1 MDEEELSAKI
11 TLREVQVLLSSRAW
25 GTLVS
30 MVQEQADALQN
41 QLLRSPV
48 ESIGDALKME
58 RVKGELL
65 GRLSLTDTVDSWVE
79 TLQYQINM
87 DSKGQ

>member
-87 DSKGQ
+87 DSKG

>member
-1 MDEEELSAKI
+1 MNDEELSAKI

-30 MVQEQADALQN
+30 MVQEQADGLQN

-87 DSKGQ
+87 DSKG

>member
-1 MDEEELSAKI
+1 MEDELSAKI

-30 MVQEQADALQN
+30 MVQEQADGLQN

-65 GRLSLTDTVDSWVE
+65 GRLSLTDTVASWVE
-79 TLQYQINM
+79 TLQYQINV

>member
-1 MDEEELSAKI
+1 MDEELSTKI

-30 MVQEQADALQN
+30 MVQEQADGLQN

-48 ESIGDALKME
+48 ESVGDVLKME

-65 GRLSLTDTVDSWVE
+65 GRLSLTDTVASWVE
-79 TLQYQINM
+79 TLQYQINV

>member
-30 MVQEQADALQN
+30 MVQEQADGLQN

-87 DSKGQ
+87 DSKGR

>member
-1 MDEEELSAKI
+1 MEDELSTKI

-30 MVQEQADALQN
+30 MVQEQADGLQN

-48 ESIGDALKME
+48 ESVGDVLKME

-65 GRLSLTDTVDSWVE
+65 GRLSLTDTVASWVE
-79 TLQYQINM
+79 TLQYQINV

>member
-1 MDEEELSAKI
+1 MDDELSAKI

-30 MVQEQADALQN
+30 MVQEQADGLQN

-48 ESIGDALKME
+48 ESVGDVLKME

-65 GRLSLTDTVDSWVE
+65 GRLSLTETVASWVE
-79 TLQYQINM
+79 TLQYQINV

>member
-1 MDEEELSAKI
+1 MNDEELSAKI

>member
-1 MDEEELSAKI
+1 MEDELSAKI

-30 MVQEQADALQN
+30 MVQEQADGLQN

-48 ESIGDALKME
+48 ESVGDVLKME

-65 GRLSLTDTVDSWVE
+65 GRLSLTDTVASWME
-79 TLQYQINM
+79 TLQYQINV

>member
-1 MDEEELSAKI
+1 MEDELSVKI

-30 MVQEQADALQN
+30 MVQEQADGLQN

-48 ESIGDALKME
+48 ESVGDVLKME

-65 GRLSLTDTVDSWVE
+65 GRLSLTDTVASWVE
-79 TLQYQINM
+79 TLQYQINV

>member
-1 MDEEELSAKI
+1 MNEEELSAKI

-30 MVQEQADALQN
+30 MVQEQADGLQN

>member
-1 MDEEELSAKI
+1 MDEELSTKI

-30 MVQEQADALQN
+30 MVQEQADGLQN

-48 ESIGDALKME
+48 ESVGDVLKME

-79 TLQYQINM
+79 TLQYQINV

>member
-30 MVQEQADALQN
+30 MVQEQADGLQN

-87 DSKGQ
+87 DSKG

>member
-1 MDEEELSAKI
+1 MEDELSTKI

-25 GTLVS
+25 GTSVS
-30 MVQEQADALQN
+30 MVQEQADGLQN
-41 QLLRSPV
+41 QRLRSPV

-65 GRLSLTDTVDSWVE
+65 GRLSLTDTVASWVE
-79 TLQYQINM
+79 TLQYQINV

>member
-87 DSKGQ
+87 DSKGP

>member
-1 MDEEELSAKI
+1 MEDELSAKI

-25 GTLVS
+25 GTLIS
-30 MVQEQADALQN
+30 MVQEQADGLQN

-48 ESIGDALKME
+48 ESIGDVLKME

-65 GRLSLTDTVDSWVE
+65 GRLSLTDTVASWVE
-79 TLQYQINM
+79 TLQYQINV

>member
-30 MVQEQADALQN
+30 MVQEQADGLQN

>member
-1 MDEEELSAKI
+1 MEDELSAKI

-30 MVQEQADALQN
+30 MVQEQADGLQN

-48 ESIGDALKME
+48 ESVGDVLKME

-65 GRLSLTDTVDSWVE
+65 GRLSLTDTVASWVE
-79 TLQYQINM
+79 TLQYQINV

>member
-30 MVQEQADALQN
+30 MVQEQADGLQN

-79 TLQYQINM
+79 TLQYQINR

>member
-1 MDEEELSAKI
+1 MEDELSTKI

-30 MVQEQADALQN
+30 MVQEQADGLQN

-48 ESIGDALKME
+48 ESVGDVLKME

-65 GRLSLTDTVDSWVE
+65 GRLSLTDTVASWME
-79 TLQYQINM
+79 TLQYQINV